1 VSEDLAV
8 IESSAL
14 APMPMGESFRRY
26 RVLQADIDAAMPDC
40 IIQIGTKK
48 YRTKGFWRAVGVAF
62 NLKVEC
68 VSEER
73 IEQEGDWGYKVM
85 YRATAK
91 NGMVADGDGMCMASE
106 KPERQRSEHN
116 VRSHGH
122 TRGYNRAISNLVGF
136 GEVSAEEIPRDEHP
150 RVASVAPKPHY
161 APSTAA
167 AVPGQ
172 VADGDYIPFDEPED
186 NTPIPPAI
194 PEGFVTVTMVEEK
207 TGTSAKG
214 PWTMTI
220 VRFSDGREGSTF
232 DGPLSVTAKA
242 AMASKTPV
250 IPTLTPSGKGNNRFN
265 LTAIV
270 RA

>member
-1 VSEDLAV
+1 MSEDLAV

-14 APMPMGESFRRY
+14 APMPMGDSFRRY

-68 VSEER
+68 VSEAR

-167 AVPGQ
+167 ATPGQ
-172 VADGDYIPFDEPED
+172 VADVDTIPFDDIED
-186 NTPIPPAI
+186 NTPLPPAI
-194 PEGFVTVTMVEEK
+194 PEGFVTVTKVSKRTAPKKSNPNESYSQWFI
-207 TGTSAKG
+207 TT
-214 PWTMTI
+214 
-220 VRFSDGREGSTF
+220 SDGLEGSTF
-232 DGPLSVTAKA
+232 DGQLAVAAEA
-242 AMASKTPV
+242 AMASKAPV
-250 IPTLTPSGKGNNRFN
+250 IVGWEQKGKYRN
-265 LTAIV
+265 LVSIV